1 MSTFNIE
8 GKGEMTY
15 VDYYKKQYGIDIK
28 DMKQP
33 LLLSTPEKTSKSEE
47 NVLKTLALIPEL
59 CMLTGMSEA
68 MRADFRVGP
77 QELETETFIHS
88 LLFLFQIMKEVG
100 NFTRSTPQARVDG
113 MRSFMKRIE
122 ENAKLNMLITYFGI
136 MFLINSFMCAILTH
150 FVNGE
155 KFMPPFRHREFRHRD
170 SYCSYRC
177 QNDGSCSVKYVGPS
191 R

>member
-1 MSTFNIE
+1 MYCFRYNNRTYKISDVDWDSSPMSTFNIE

-88 LLFLFQIMKEVG
+88 HIYF
-100 NFTRSTPQARVDG
+100 RS
-113 MRSFMKRIE
+113 
-122 ENAKLNMLITYFGI
+122 
-136 MFLINSFMCAILTH
+136 
-150 FVNGE
+150 
-155 KFMPPFRHREFRHRD
+155 
-170 SYCSYRC
+170 
-177 QNDGSCSVKYVGPS
+177 
-191 R
+191 

>member
-88 LLFLFQIMKEVG
+88 HIYF
-100 NFTRSTPQARVDG
+100 RS
-113 MRSFMKRIE
+113 
-122 ENAKLNMLITYFGI
+122 
-136 MFLINSFMCAILTH
+136 
-150 FVNGE
+150 
-155 KFMPPFRHREFRHRD
+155 
-170 SYCSYRC
+170 
-177 QNDGSCSVKYVGPS
+177 
-191 R
+191 

>member
-8 GKGEMTY
+8 GRGEMTY
-15 VDYYKKQYGIDIK
+15 VDYYKNQYGIQIN

-122 ENAKLNMLITYFGI
+122 ENAEAKKILSDWGLSLAPGAIALKGRMLERPILHFGGGQTERL
-136 MFLINSFMCAILTH
+136 M
-150 FVNGE
+150 
-155 KFMPPFRHREFRHRD
+155 R
-170 SYCSYRC
+170 
-177 QNDGSCSVKYVGPS
+177 
-191 R
+191 